1 MTYEQ
6 TQDTVQKSDDGTDT
20 DTDSNT
26 DTTAPDATDIEYAET
41 SDTCSA
47 SEQSITVTMLSDII
61 DCHASALHAAHRC
74 QMDCRTGVS
83 IFPRGFVG
91 ADKDHA
97 LAVIEDKWYNGGRT
111 YLRRIIDSYTDYE
124 GESVCDDIESE
135 WK

>member
-6 TQDTVQKSDDGTDT
+6 TQDTIQKSDDGTDT
-20 DTDSNT
+20 NT
-26 DTTAPDATDIEYAET
+26 DTHTDNSPSSETDIEYAEA
-41 SDTCSA
+41 SETCST
-47 SEQSITVTMLSDII
+47 SEQRLTISLLSDII
-61 DCHASALHAAHRC
+61 ECHASALHAAHRC

-124 GESVCDDIESE
+124 GESVCDDIESQ

>member
-6 TQDTVQKSDDGTDT
+6 TQDTLQKSDDGTNTDT
-20 DTDSNT
+20 DTNDSPSS
-26 DTTAPDATDIEYAET
+26 DTDIEYAET

-97 LAVIEDKWYNGGRT
+97 LAVIEDKWYNCR
-111 YLRRIIDSYTDYE
+111 
-124 GESVCDDIESE
+124 
-135 WK
+135 